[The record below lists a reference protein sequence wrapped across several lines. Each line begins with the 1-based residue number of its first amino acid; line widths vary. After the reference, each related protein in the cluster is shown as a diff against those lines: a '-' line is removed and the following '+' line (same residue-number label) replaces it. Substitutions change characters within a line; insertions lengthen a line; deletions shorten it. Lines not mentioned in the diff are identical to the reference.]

1 MAQYRCIRDC
11 TLADRFELVEGKM
24 KKTRSGHVCRPGEII
39 ETDNL
44 IAPRQQRLSGM
55 VTDETGGAGDQNPH
69 VSYSQRLGP
78 NARVL
83 MTPAIPPAGAK

>member
-1 MAQYRCIRDC
+1 MWKEKPGRALK
-11 TLADRFELVEGKM
+11 LAEARLLQPNVIVGI
-24 KKTRSGHVCRPGEII
+24 EII

-44 IAPRQQRLSGM
+44 IAPGEQCLSGM

-69 VSYSQRLGP
+69 VSYSLRVGR